1 MKLKNPFSI
10 RLHKALIIFFLNAV
24 KKSFNNP
31 GQAIQFIKTV
41 RCFYQSARRRAM
53 WEKEGVQVPAIII
66 YSITQKCNLKCRGCY
81 AQALHP
87 NPDGEMSRQEVERFI
102 REASELGVSFFVVA
116 GGEPFI
122 REDFLDITQAHPEII
137 FLVFTNGLLIDEQTI
152 QRLKR
157 QRNVVPLISI
167 EGYREET
174 DERRGEGV
182 YQSIFELSKR
192 LRENRIFFGTSVNLT
207 RKTFPLLTGPDFV
220 REHVEVGS
228 QFFLYIEYT
237 AIQEGTEDWII
248 TLEQRRQLMSLMK
261 SYQAKWPALFM
272 AVPGGEAEVGGCLAA
287 GRGFVHVNANGNLEP
302 CPFAPFSDRNIREM
316 SLKEALRSDL
326 LSTIRQY
333 PEELMPME
341 GGCVLWKK
349 REWVKSLMEV
359 PKV

>member
-10 RLHKALIIFFLNAV
+10 RLHRALIIFFLNAV
-24 KKSFNNP
+24 KKSLNNP
-31 GQAIQFIKTV
+31 GQAIQFFKTV

-53 WEKEGVQVPAIII
+53 WEKEGIQVPAIII
-66 YSITQKCNLKCRGCY
+66 YSITQRCNLKCRGCY
-81 AQALHP
+81 AKALHP
-87 NPDGEMSRQEVERFI
+87 NQDGEMSREEVAGFI

-122 REDFLDITQAHPEII
+122 REDFLDITEAHAEII
-137 FLVFTNGLLIDEQTI
+137 FLVFTNGMLINDQMI

-182 YQSIFELSKR
+182 YQSILDLSKR
-192 LRENRIFFGTSVNLT
+192 LRENRIFFGTSATLT

-237 AIQEGTEDWII
+237 AIQEGTGDWII
-248 TLEQRRQLMSLMK
+248 TLEQRSQLMSLMK

-316 SLKEALRSDL
+316 PLKEALQSDL

-333 PEELMPME
+333 PEELIPAE

-349 REWVKSLMEV
+349 REWVKSLMEK
-359 PKV
+359 KV

>member
-10 RLHKALIIFFLNAV
+10 RLHKALIVFFLNAV

-31 GQAIQFIKTV
+31 GQAVQFFKTV
-41 RCFYQSARRRAM
+41 RYFYQSARRRAVY
-53 WEKEGVQVPAIII
+53 EKEGIQVPPIII

-87 NPDGEMSRQEVERFI
+87 NPDGEMSRQEVERFVQ
-102 REASELGVSFFVVA
+102 EASELGVSFFVVA

-122 REDFLDITQAHPEII
+122 REELLDITRAHPEII
-137 FLVFTNGLLIDEQTI
+137 FLVFTNGILINDQMI

-182 YQSIFELSKR
+182 YQSILDLSTK
-192 LRENRIFFGTSVNLT
+192 LRENRIFFGTSVTLT
-207 RKTFPLLTGPDFV
+207 RKTFSLLTSSDFV
-220 REHVEVGS
+220 REHVDVGS
-228 QFFLYIEYT
+228 QFFLYLEYT
-237 AIQEGTEDWII
+237 AIQEGTEDWIV
-248 TLEQRRQLMSLMK
+248 TLEQRSQLMSLMK
-261 SYQAKWPALFM
+261 RYQARWPALFM

-287 GRGFVHVNANGNLEP
+287 GRGFVHINANGNLEP
-302 CPFAPFSDRNIREM
+302 CPFAPFSDSNIREM
-316 SLKEALRSDL
+316 SLKKALQSDL
-326 LSTIRQY
+326 LFNIRQY

-349 REWVKSLMEV
+349 REWVKSLMKTPQV
-359 PKV
+359 